1 MNVIE
6 ATRTGDPP
14 DELDPRER
22 MSELIDLD
30 ELWCL
35 GRLAHLYHCEL

>member
-22 MSELIDLD
+22 MSELIDLRRTVVPRS
-30 ELWCL
+30 
-35 GRLAHLYHCEL
+35 G